1 MSQMSARSSGLRTAA
16 VAAAIAAALV
26 GAGCKKKEGKAAEA
40 TPAAAAGPS
49 APAQS
54 AEELST
60 PLARVDEVTIT
71 VGELQEK
78 LNRQS
83 PYIRA
88 RYTSLEQK
96 REFLDSLIRF
106 EVLAKEAARRGFDKD
121 PEVVRTMKQVMI
133 QKLMKEEFETKMSPD
148 SIPDAELKAYYDANL
163 AEYVK
168 PEEVRA
174 SAIIVKSK
182 AQAERVAAEAKGEA
196 GKTNKG
202 FRDLVAKY
210 TTDEDTKLRGGDL
223 RYFAIDTPDLPKP
236 VAKAAFD
243 LPATGDV
250 SAAIDAGNGTFWVL
264 KQTGRRK
271 AMTRSFDDA
280 KQQIRNKLYREKRVE
295 AQKTFVDGLKGKAKI
310 EIVEGNL
317 AKVRVDTSQ
326 AGYDDGHGHGPPGV
340 PGGESGEA
348 HAPGP
353 GGEAPAPGGE
363 APAPPAAPAA
373 PTP

>member
-1 MSQMSARSSGLRTAA
+1 MSRTRLCSSGLVV
-16 VAAAIAAALV
+16 VALAAALS
-26 GAGCKKKEGKAAEA
+26 GAAGCKKKETRGAPGAQVAA
-40 TPAAAAGPS
+40 TGPS

-54 AEELST
+54 SEELST
-60 PLARVDEVTIT
+60 PLAKVDEVTIT
-71 VGELQEK
+71 VGELQDK

-96 REFLDSLIRF
+96 KEFLDSLIRF

-148 SIPDAELKAYYDANL
+148 SIPEAELKAYYDANL

-168 PEEVRA
+168 AEEVRA
-174 SAIIVKSK
+174 SAIILKSK
-182 AQAERVAAEAKGEA
+182 AQAERVAVESKGEA

-210 TTDEDTKLRGGDL
+210 STDEETKIRGGDL
-223 RYFAIDTPDLPKP
+223 RYFAADTPDVPKP
-236 VAKAAFD
+236 VVKAAFD
-243 LPATGDV
+243 LAATGDV
-250 SAAIDAGNGTFWVL
+250 SAAVDAGNGTFWVL

-271 AMTRSFDDA
+271 AMTKGFDEA

-295 AQKTFVDGLKGKAKI
+295 AQKVFVDALRGKAKI
-310 EIVEGNL
+310 EVVEANL

-326 AGYDDGHGHGPPGV
+326 AGYDDGHGHGPSTV
-340 PGGESGEA
+340 PAPSGEA
-348 HAPGP
+348 
-353 GGEAPAPGGE
+353 GEQAA
-363 APAPPAAPAA
+363 PAAPAA
-373 PTP
+373 APHTDSHP

>member
-1 MSQMSARSSGLRTAA
+1 MSRDRSMNAGA
-16 VAAAIAAALV
+16 VAVALGLAV
-26 GAGCKKKEGKAAEA
+26 LLGAGCDKKK
-40 TPAAAAGPS
+40 PASETTSGAAGATT
-49 APAQS
+49 APTQS
-54 AEELST
+54 NEELT
-60 PLARVDEVTIT
+60 AALAKVDDITIT

-106 EVLAKEAARRGFDKD
+106 EVLAKEATRRGFDKD

-148 SIPDAELKAYYDANL
+148 SIPEAELKTYYDANL

-182 AQAERVAAEAKGEA
+182 AQADRVAAEAKGEA

-210 TTDEDTKLRGGDL
+210 STHDETKGRGGDL
-223 RYFAIDTPDLPKP
+223 RYFAADTKDIPAP
-236 VAKAAFD
+236 VAAAAFA

-250 SAAIDAGNGTFWVL
+250 SAAIAAGDGSFWVI
-264 KQTGRRK
+264 KQTGRRQ
-271 AMTRSFDDA
+271 AMTKSFDDA

-295 AQKTFVDGLKGKAKI
+295 AQKTFVDGLKSKAKI
-310 EIVEGNL
+310 EVVEANL

-326 AGYDDGHGHGPPGV
+326 AGYDDGHGHGPSTLPQPGQAPAPTGGEAEEA
-340 PGGESGEA
+340 PGG
-348 HAPGP
+348 AP
-353 GGEAPAPGGE
+353 APAPGG
-363 APAPPAAPAA
+363 ADPHAGH
-373 PTP
+373 

>member
-1 MSQMSARSSGLRTAA
+1 MSRDRWIKPL
-16 VAAAIAAALV
+16 VAAALIAAILGACDKKKPAGETTSG
-26 GAGCKKKEGKAAEA
+26 GAGA
-40 TPAAAAGPS
+40 TATAT
-49 APAQS
+49 QS
-54 AEELST
+54 NEELSAA
-60 PLARVDEVTIT
+60 LAKVDDITIT

-106 EVLAKEAARRGFDKD
+106 EVLAKEATRRGFDKD

-148 SIPDAELKAYYDANL
+148 SIPDAELKTYYDANL

-182 AQAERVAAEAKGEA
+182 AQADRVAAEAKGEA

-210 TTDEDTKLRGGDL
+210 STHEETKGRGGDL
-223 RYFAIDTPDLPKP
+223 RYFAADTKDVPAP
-236 VAKAAFD
+236 VAAAAFA
-243 LPATGDV
+243 LAATGDV
-250 SAAIDAGNGTFWVL
+250 STAIAAGDGSFWVI
-264 KQTGRRK
+264 KQTGRRQ
-271 AMTRSFDDA
+271 AMTKSFDDA

-295 AQKTFVDGLKGKAKI
+295 AQRQFVDGLKSKAKI
-310 EIVEGNL
+310 EVVEANL

-326 AGYDDGHGHGPPGV
+326 AGYDDGHGHGPATLPV
-340 PGGESGEA
+340 PGQ
-348 HAPGP
+348 
-353 GGEAPAPGGE
+353 APAPGGE
-363 APAPPAAPAA
+363 AEEAPAAPAPA
-373 PTP
+373 ADPHGSH